1 MRSVICFR
9 RVFFVPA
16 GQAAAALLLG
26 SAATLLLGSAEARAG
41 ATIRVDPG
49 AASTDDG
56 KCSLEEAI
64 KAANTDK
71 QVDACESG
79 AGDDVIMFEAP
90 GEIRAQTDVYRI
102 ESNMTIQGHAD
113 GTTIRGRGGFRI
125 IMSTA
130 EIAQATD
137 VTLAH
142 LTVTGS
148 DGPGVHIEDDGGK
161 KLKARITVALRNLH
175 LHGNQIGAR
184 FDRDANS
191 GRAGAV
197 RIENTV
203 ISGNSENGIRLD
215 ACDLGEPD
223 ATLWVANSVVR
234 GNGDYDIEGGGIYNR
249 CGNLKVVDSTI
260 SGNSANFG
268 GGIYASGGKSREAI
282 THTELVN
289 STIADNRAWGR
300 GGGVFVSAF
309 NTNPVLT
316 ISHNTIVNN
325 TIVNN
330 TAPGA
335 GIGGVHTQM
344 VEADSGTVVVNI
356 ANSVIA
362 GNTGEAQCKFESS
375 RVGGNHNA
383 SSDASCGFGLV
394 EAGFGLGK
402 LSDNGGAR
410 LIGPR
415 GDMGNVLT
423 RAIDRSSALF
433 NAGGEAKCRERDAR
447 GVARPQNGG
456 CDIGAYEANYVE
468 IGGSVWSDGDADG
481 ERDSGD
487 GPHQRVTLDLRDEQ
501 GDATASE
508 TTDADGEYR
517 FEVLLP
523 GEWTVVVTDR
533 HRVLAGHRAITR
545 VSARRVLGP
554 AASSA
559 LDVDFR
565 YQQLA
570 QFGGAVW
577 VDSDGDGV
585 RGEGER
591 GREGVQVRL
600 RQGGSGFGSAWTGEN
615 GGYRFSGLV
624 PGAYQVEVERPG
636 GFLFTV
642 RKAGG
647 DSDVDP
653 SSGRTAT
660 FVLGPGVNRVPRD
673 AGLVAEAPAATLAVT
688 ADAESP
694 VGEGAVVSYLFV
706 VTNTGNVTLTQ
717 VSVYAP
723 KVGDVDCPRT
733 TLAPEKAMTCM
744 ARYTATPSDVAAGR
758 IVNTATVSAKAPNG
772 ANVTATGSVSTR
784 TVNTPSGGSPSGD
797 SPSGDSPSGDS
808 PSGGSPS
815 GGSPS
820 LPGSRPPARPSGAP
834 ERLQGKDRYST
845 AVEISKTTFDPGVDV
860 VYVATGEDFPDAL
873 VGSAASGGNG
883 PILFVTRDA
892 IPTVTAAE
900 LRRLKPKRVVVL
912 GGTGVVSASV
922 EAKLGAYAKT
932 TRQAGPD
939 RYSTAAAVSVAHF
952 KPGAPVAFVATGE
965 DFPDALTGGPAAAK
979 LGGPIL
985 LTRRDKLPP
994 ATVSELR
1001 RLKPK
1006 RIVVL
1011 GGKGVVSASV
1021 QSALG
1026 AHTSRDATRLAGAD
1040 RYETGAAISK
1050 DTFDPGAPVAYI
1062 ATGLNFPDALAGGAA
1077 GAFDDGPMLLV
1088 AGGIIPKAT
1097 KDELTRLKP
1106 SRIIVLGGT
1115 AVIPESVEKALAAY
1129 LPKAP

>member
-1 MRSVICFR
+1 M
-9 RVFFVPA
+9 PA

-26 SAATLLLGSAEARAG
+26 SAAALLLGSADARAG

-49 AASTDDG
+49 AAPTDDG

-64 KAANTDK
+64 KAANTDG

-90 GEIRAQTDVYRI
+90 GEIPAQTDVYRI

-113 GTTIRGRGGFRI
+113 GTTIKGGGGFRI

-130 EIAQATD
+130 DIAQATD

-148 DGPGVHIEDDGGK
+148 NGPGVHIRDDGGRG
-161 KLKARITVALRNLH
+161 LRARITVALRNLH

-184 FDRDANS
+184 FDRDAKS

-203 ISGNSENGIRLD
+203 ISGNSKNGIRLE
-215 ACDLGEPD
+215 ACDPGEPD

-234 GNGDYDIEGGGIYNR
+234 GNGNDSSEGGGIYHR

-260 SGNSANFG
+260 SGNRAYFG
-268 GGIYASGGKSREAI
+268 GGIYASGGKSRVKAI
-282 THTELVN
+282 TRTELAN
-289 STIADNRAWGR
+289 STIADNRASGR
-300 GGGVFVSAF
+300 GGGVLVSAF

-316 ISHNTIVNN
+316 ISHN

-344 VEADSGTVVVNI
+344 VEADSGTVDVDI

-362 GNTGEAQCKFESS
+362 GNTGGAQCKFESS
-375 RVGGNHNA
+375 RVGGSHNA
-383 SSDASCGFGLV
+383 SSDASCGFRL
-394 EAGFGLGK
+394 ERAGFGLGE

-433 NAGGEAKCRERDAR
+433 NAGGAARCRERDAR
-447 GVARPQNGG
+447 GVARPQEGG

-468 IGGSVWSDGDADG
+468 IGGSVWSDADADG
-481 ERDSGD
+481 VRDRGD
-487 GPHQRVTLDLRDEQ
+487 GPHGRVTMDLRDEH

-508 TTDADGEYR
+508 TTNADGEYR

-523 GEWTVVVTDR
+523 GAWTVAVTDR
-533 HRVLAGHRAITR
+533 RRVLAGHRAIAP

-554 AASSA
+554 GDSSA
-559 LDVDFR
+559 LNVDFR

-591 GREGVQVRL
+591 GRGGVKVSL
-600 RQGGSGFGSAWTGEN
+600 RQDGSGLRSVRTGEK
-615 GGYRFSGLV
+615 GAYGFSGLV
-624 PGAYQVEVERPG
+624 PGSYQVEVERPG

-653 SSGRTAT
+653 SSGRTTT
-660 FVLGPGVNRVPRD
+660 FVLGPGENRETRD

-688 ADAESP
+688 ADAENP
-694 VGEGAVVSYLFV
+694 VGEGAAVSYLFV

-717 VSVYAP
+717 VSVSAP
-723 KVGDVDCPRT
+723 KVGDVVCPRT
-733 TLAPEKAMTCM
+733 TLAPGRTTTCA

-758 IVNTATVSAKAPNG
+758 IVGTATMSATAPTG
-772 ANVTATGSVSTR
+772 AKVTATGSVSTR
-784 TVNTPSGGSPSGD
+784 TVKT
-797 SPSGDSPSGDS
+797 
-808 PSGGSPS
+808 
-815 GGSPS
+815 
-820 LPGSRPPARPSGAP
+820 RKAP

-845 AVEISKTTFDPGVDV
+845 AVEISKTTFDPGVGI

-883 PILFVTRDA
+883 PILFVARDA

-900 LRRLKPKRVVVL
+900 LRRLEPRRIVVL

-922 EAKLGAYAKT
+922 EAKLGVYAKT

-952 KPGAPVAFVATGE
+952 KPGSAVAFVATGE

-979 LGGPIL
+979 LGGPVL
-985 LTRRDKLPP
+985 LTRKDKLAA
-994 ATVSELR
+994 ATVAELK
-1001 RLKPK
+1001 RLKPR

-1011 GGKGVVSASV
+1011 GGTGAVSASV

-1026 AHTSRDATRLAGAD
+1026 AHTNGDATRLAGAQ

-1050 DTFDPGAPVAYI
+1050 DTFDAGAPVAYI

-1088 AGGIIPKAT
+1088 AGGTIPKAT

-1106 SRIIVLGGT
+1106 SRIVVLGGT

-1129 LPKAP
+1129 LP